1 MVSERD
7 KAFVEE
13 AFRIIEKGK
22 EKGIVFR
29 LLGSIAVKHHSPK
42 YRYLYDEMKRP
53 LTDIDLMTYG
63 KFREGMRKFFKDL
76 GYETI
81 NPRFFALYGKK
92 RQIYW
97 SDEKKWQVD
106 IFFDELDMCHRV
118 DFRNRLELDDPT
130 ITLTDIL
137 LEKMQIVKIN
147 PKDIKDTIIMLLE
160 HDVGDNEEE
169 TLNIKYISMLLSKDW
184 GYYYT
189 VTTNLKKVKDY
200 IGEFSSLTD
209 ENRKVVSDRID
220 KILEKIENEPKSL
233 KWKIRAK
240 VGTKKKWYKE
250 VEEVERG

>member
-1 MVSERD
+1 MDPERD

-13 AFRIIEKGK
+13 AFRIIKIAK

-29 LLGSIAVKHHSPK
+29 LIGSIAVKHHSPK

-76 GYETI
+76 GYEPI

-97 SDEKKWQVD
+97 SDEKGWQIDV
-106 IFFDELDMCHRV
+106 FFNELDMCHKV

-137 LEKMQIVKIN
+137 LEKMQIVEIN

-160 HDVGDNEEE
+160 HDVGDKEEE
-169 TLNIKYISMLLSKDW
+169 TVNMNYISKLLSKDW

-189 VTTNLKKVKDY
+189 VTTNLKKVKDFL
-200 IGEFSSLTD
+200 GEFESLTV
-209 ENRKVVSDRID
+209 ENGKIVADKID
-220 KILEKIENEPKSL
+220 KILERIEGEPKSL
-233 KWKIRAK
+233 KWKIRSK
-240 VGTKKKWYKE
+240 VGIKKKWYKE
-250 VEEVERG
+250 VEEVGR

>member
-1 MVSERD
+1 MDPERD

-13 AFRIIEKGK
+13 AFKIIEKGK
-22 EKGIVFR
+22 EKGIIFR
-29 LLGSIAVKHHSPK
+29 LLGSIAVKNHSPK

-63 KFREGMRKFFKDL
+63 KFREGMKKFFKDL
-76 GYETI
+76 GYEPI
-81 NPRFFALYGKK
+81 SPIFFALYGKK

-106 IFFDELDMCHRV
+106 IFFDELDMCHKV

-137 LEKMQIVKIN
+137 LEKMQIVEIN
-147 PKDIKDTIIMLLE
+147 PKDIKDTSIMLLE
-160 HDVGDNEEE
+160 HDVGDKEEE
-169 TLNIKYISMLLSKDW
+169 TINMNYISKLLAKDW

-189 VTTNLKKVKDY
+189 VTTNLKKVKNFL
-200 IGEFSSLTD
+200 GEFESLTD
-209 ENRKVVSDRID
+209 ENSKIVTDRID
-220 KILEKIENEPKSL
+220 KILERIEDEPKSL
-233 KWKIRAK
+233 KWKIRSK

-250 VEEVERG
+250 VEEVGRG